1 MSEYISKEAHET
13 DDVDGKDNICCG
25 LCNSPMSVS
34 GKHVPKV
41 LDCLHSFC
49 FSCLDEAVRGT
60 KLRCFICEMTTSVTD
75 GIETL
80 EDDFVILGKLAR
92 AEVIT
97 KDPLCGNCEKK
108 AATSKCMDCDDDCA
122 FLCAECSVG
131 HAKMKAFRTH
141 KVISLAHYRESLTK
155 ESKTA
160 NIGITHTCK
169 THAGE
174 ALMLFCETCDSPVC
188 RDCILHEHRPHT
200 YVFAEEASRSQKRV
214 LLSHLFATRSRLQE
228 IVDST
233 NAVRSVSEV
242 LDVQRTQVTEQIRK
256 CFADLVALILAREK
270 QAHKELD
277 NFYQEK
283 SSRLK
288 IQEME
293 LERKAGLLRNA
304 CDFTDGALSS
314 GSIVPL
320 FRTKNAIAARLQFL
334 KAMDCVLQPVDT
346 ADIDF
351 RKADETIKES
361 LPSVGQVFL
370 KASPLASQC
379 QMTHKYCPE
388 GCYTFTLNLFNRRG
402 EPVVPGSGSFAV
414 NCVVVSY
421 SSDNDI
427 EDESNSGGIELLS
440 SRITDCSTSV
450 CEWNV
455 VPVDMFA
462 CLVVEIQVDGADV
475 PGSPLAIPGL
485 ELEGEP
491 GILFGE
497 ERGSITVVSSAV
509 EEDGEP
515 ENLRSYD
522 SETAWLTS
530 STGHEYVEIELYS
543 DCCVLDRVVLFNSTP
558 KQYKLSYRKQGFHEE
573 EDWIPFLAT
582 PDWTPTPGLGSRW
595 SVKLDEEERRLAAP
609 CAGLRLDVQSGSNT
623 GFYAINVFGWSVVE
637 GVEPLMATAP

>member
-1 MSEYISKEAHET
+1 MREQPDSLDDHGSSET
-13 DDVDGKDNICCG
+13 ICCG
-25 LCNSPMSVS
+25 LCNHPMTSS

-49 FSCLDEAVRGT
+49 YTCLDEAVRGT
-60 KLRCFICEMTTSVTD
+60 KLRCFTCESTTNIPD
-75 GIETL
+75 GIESL

-92 AEVIT
+92 AEVIM

-108 AATSKCMDCDDDCA
+108 ASTSKCMDCDDDCA

-131 HAKMKAFRTH
+131 HAKMKAFRNH

-155 ESKTA
+155 ESKVGSV
-160 NIGITHTCK
+160 GISQTCK
-169 THAGE
+169 HHPGE

-200 YVFAEEASRSQKRV
+200 YVFAEEASRAQKRV
-214 LLSHLFATRSRLQE
+214 LLSHLFATRARLTE
-228 IVDST
+228 IVDSS
-233 NAVRSVSEV
+233 NAVRGVSEN
-242 LDVQRTQVTEQIRK
+242 LDLQRAQVTEQIRK

-293 LERKAGLLRNA
+293 LERKASLLRNA
-304 CDFTDGALSS
+304 CDFTDGALAS

-320 FRTKNAIAARLQFL
+320 FRTKNAIAGRLQNL
-334 KAMDCVLQPVDT
+334 KSMECVLQPVDT

-351 RKADETIKES
+351 RKADEIMRET
-361 LPSVGQVFL
+361 LPTVGQVFL
-370 KASPLASQC
+370 KASPQPSLCTMS
-379 QMTHKYCPE
+379 HKYCPE
-388 GCYTFTLNLFNRRG
+388 GCYTFTLNLVNRRG
-402 EPVVPGSGSFAV
+402 EPIVPGSGSCTV
-414 NCVVVSY
+414 TCVVMSY

-427 EDESNSGGIELLS
+427 DDENNSGGIELLS

-462 CLVVEIQVDGADV
+462 CLLVEVQVDGVDV

-491 GILFGE
+491 GLLFGE
-497 ERGSITVVSSAV
+497 ERGAITVVSSAV

-522 SETAWLTS
+522 SETAWLTAA
-530 STGHEYVEIELYS
+530 TGHEYVELDMYS
-543 DCCVLDRVVLFNSTP
+543 DCSVIDRIVLFNSTP
-558 KQYKLSYRKQGFHEE
+558 KQYKLSYRKQGFREE
-573 EDWIPFLAT
+573 EDWIPFMAT
-582 PDWTPTPGLGSRW
+582 PDWTSTPGLGSRW
-595 SVKLDEEERRLAAP
+595 TIKLDDEERRLSAP
-609 CAGLRLDVQSGSNT
+609 CAGIRLDVQNGSNT
-623 GFYAINVFGWSVVE
+623 GFYSLNVYGWSVVE
-637 GVEPLMATAP
+637 NVEPLIATAP